1 MFRVGINNSS
11 VLALRVSV
19 FHYVS
24 CRNQQQFG
32 FGLTGLA
39 LSKPNGL
46 AKPIKLE
53 PAWQLILAQ
62 IGSVQLEQSQTE
74 LNPVKAAQA

>member
-1 MFRVGINNSS
+1 MGVPSPRMGWANAI
-11 VLALRVSV
+11 
-19 FHYVS
+19 Y
-24 CRNQQQFG
+24 RNRQQFG

-62 IGSVQLEQSQTE
+62 IGSVQLELSQTE